1 MNTYLLPLR
10 TSATILIVA
19 PLIMFGAYIAT
30 LVVPIVVRE
39 VVIEITKMI
48 AGW

>member
-19 PLIMFGAYIAT
+19 PFIMFGAYITT

-39 VVIEITKMI
+39 VVLEVMKTISS
-48 AGW
+48 W

>member
-10 TSATILIVA
+10 TSATLLIAA
-19 PLIMFGAYIAT
+19 PVMMFGAYIAT

-39 VVIEITKMI
+39 VVLEVMKTVT
-48 AGW
+48 GW

>member
-10 TSATILIVA
+10 TSTTILIIA
-19 PLIMFGAYIAT
+19 PFIMFGAYIAT
-30 LVVPIVVRE
+30 LVVPVIIRE
-39 VVIEITKMI
+39 VVVEITKTV